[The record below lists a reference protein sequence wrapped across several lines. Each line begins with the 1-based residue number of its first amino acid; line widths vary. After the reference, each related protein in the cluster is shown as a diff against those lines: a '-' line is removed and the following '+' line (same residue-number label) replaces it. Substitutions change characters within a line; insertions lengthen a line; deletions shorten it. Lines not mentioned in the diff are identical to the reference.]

1 MWDWQELGADK
12 VFDPEALLYNENM
25 SYLEASNKQNI
36 TKVVHQLMLKDDGS
50 VTSIKYFDNFCV
62 WLSNNPN
69 VL

>member
-50 VTSIKYFDNFCV
+50 VTSIKYFDNLCV
-62 WLSNNPN
+62 C
-69 VL
+69 VVK